1 MVSNNEIIV
10 KAPEFTGENIPI
22 SEVAKILRK
31 DPQYVRQGIIQGYLP
46 IGVAVKNNGSS
57 QYDFYVSPMKLWQF
71 TGYVWKGSVV
81 NGIKEEC

>member
-1 MVSNNEIIV
+1 MANSNEIII

-22 SEVAKILRK
+22 AEVAKILRK

-46 IGVAVKNNGSS
+46 IGVAVKNEGSS

-71 TGYVWKGSVV
+71 TGCVWKGCVN
-81 NGIKEEC
+81 NGI